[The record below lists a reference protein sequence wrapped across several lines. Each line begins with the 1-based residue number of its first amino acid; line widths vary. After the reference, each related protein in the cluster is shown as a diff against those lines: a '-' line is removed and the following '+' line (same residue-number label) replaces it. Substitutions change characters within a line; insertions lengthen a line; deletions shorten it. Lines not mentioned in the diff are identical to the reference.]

1 MTALTEYK
9 DRLEHAMARAGVDVR
24 KVADALGVSYQAVK
38 KIIDGKSKM
47 LTADNNAQAAKF
59 LGVDSDWLATGKG
72 RPERRGDET
81 GKVNAPK
88 VQVPAGTG
96 VAQPMSLTNIKVAPQ
111 RVQWRNL
118 MSLELPDEFRTEAP
132 DDALAPRLRAGQG
145 LTLDT
150 RVQPRAGDAV
160 LVSDRTGALHLRIYT
175 PGVGR
180 WEGQV
185 ENKAYLV
192 LDSERDG
199 LQVKAVLT
207 AVEGRWG

>member
-1 MTALTEYK
+1 MNPRELLRALMDSAGLNPNSLSNATRGRTRQPQIHRFLTGEAKEPKRSTLLPVAEYFGIPVEALFSA
-9 DRLEHAMARAGVDVR
+9 DEAR
-24 KVADALGVSYQAVK
+24 KVAE
-38 KIIDGKSKM
+38 
-47 LTADNNAQAAKF
+47 AKG
-59 LGVDSDWLATGKG
+59 L
-72 RPERRGDET
+72 
-81 GKVNAPK
+81 
-88 VQVPAGTG
+88 VPAGTG